1 MHRCGFYLFIIL
13 TFSLLTSCISSLW
26 TGATL
31 IYDRHNVYKK
41 VYDYQLALQAN
52 QVLFQD
58 RLLKQEGCYLD
69 LAVFKG
75 DILLAGHLPNSKL
88 RHLAEVRLRSLEGY
102 RELFLQVAAYSAPA
116 NDLTDT
122 WLTTKIRS
130 QILADA
136 EINPNDFK
144 IVTVD
149 NIVYVMGDVRPNQA
163 ERVLNLAK
171 NTEGVVRVV
180 KLMRYLNLSETPA
193 G

>member
-13 TFSLLTSCISSLW
+13 TFLLLTSCIGTLW
-26 TGATL
+26 TGASL

-52 QVLFQD
+52 QALFAD

-75 DILLAGHLPNSKL
+75 DILLAGHLPNRKL
-88 RHLAEVRLRSLEGY
+88 RHLAEARLRTLEGY
-102 RELFLQVAAYSAPA
+102 REIFLQVAVYSAPA
-116 NDLTDT
+116 NDLTDA

-136 EINPNDFK
+136 EIDPNDFK

-163 ERVLNLAK
+163 ARVLNLAK
-171 NTEGVVRVV
+171 NTQGVMRVV
-180 KLMRYLNLSETPA
+180 KLMRYLNLSEAPA